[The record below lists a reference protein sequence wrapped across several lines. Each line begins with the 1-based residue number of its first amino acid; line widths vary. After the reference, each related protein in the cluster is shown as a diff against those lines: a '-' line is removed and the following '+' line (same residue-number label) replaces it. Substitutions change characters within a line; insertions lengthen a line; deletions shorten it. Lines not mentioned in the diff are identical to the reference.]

1 MRRITRATFIVIRRI
16 LQILDILFHLII
28 SEPIAVF
35 ASFCIFKLA
44 VVVVGWAAL
53 SWCRGRAVKL
63 SQSSSSSLLRLL
75 TAQLPGGRRP
85 VNT

>member
-44 VVVVGWAAL
+44 VVVAVWAAL
-53 SWCRGRAVKL
+53 SWVLGAGTV
-63 SQSSSSSLLRLL
+63 Q
-75 TAQLPGGRRP
+75 
-85 VNT
+85 

>member
-1 MRRITRATFIVIRRI
+1 MRRITRATFILIRRI

-44 VVVVGWAAL
+44 VVVVRCGPRYPGA
-53 SWCRGRAVKL
+53 GAV
-63 SQSSSSSLLRLL
+63 Q
-75 TAQLPGGRRP
+75 
-85 VNT
+85 

>member
-1 MRRITRATFIVIRRI
+1 M

-28 SEPIAVF
+28 NEPIAVF

-44 VVVVGWAAL
+44 VVVVAVWAAL